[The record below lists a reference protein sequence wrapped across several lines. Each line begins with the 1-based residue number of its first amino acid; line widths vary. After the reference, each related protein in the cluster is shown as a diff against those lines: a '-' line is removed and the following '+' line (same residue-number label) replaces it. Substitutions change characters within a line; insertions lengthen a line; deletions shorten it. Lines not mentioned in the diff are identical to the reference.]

1 MQING
6 FPNLITIAGP
16 QSGSA
21 STNYPRGIEVGVDW
35 ATGLLTYARE
45 RGYTRME
52 ATHEAE
58 QQWSD
63 HVAKMYATML
73 MRKAKGWF
81 TGYNS
86 NVDGHEQGRIRYF
99 VYNGGAPKYRATI
112 TDIAEQG
119 YPASC
124 STGAPGGTTTRPRSP
139 QRSRSSIERP
149 ASRRSES
156 DVRASVP
163 SSASNACCRRW

>member
-1 MQING
+1 M
-6 FPNLITIAGP
+6 
-16 QSGSA
+16 
-21 STNYPRGIEVGVDW
+21 DW
-35 ATGLLTYARE
+35 ATGLLKYARE
-45 RGYTRME
+45 RGFTRME

-112 TDIAEQG
+112 TDVAQQG
-119 YPASC
+119 YP
-124 STGAPGGTTTRPRSP
+124 GIVFN
-139 QRSRSSIERP
+139 QRAGWNDSDERQ
-149 ASRRSES
+149 RR
-156 DVRASVP
+156 DQTQRAET
-163 SSASNACCRRW
+163 AG